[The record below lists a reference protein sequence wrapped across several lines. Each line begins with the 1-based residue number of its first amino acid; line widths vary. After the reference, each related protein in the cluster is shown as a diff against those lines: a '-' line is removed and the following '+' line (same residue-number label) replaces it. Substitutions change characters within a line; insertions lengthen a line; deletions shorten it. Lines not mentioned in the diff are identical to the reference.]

1 MKFGILPLNLINL
14 NLKYF
19 TIIIVVKNNLEGLKK
34 TIASIE
40 SNLDEY
46 TKTTFNI
53 MFVDGDSTDGTWEY
67 INDLKSN
74 FNIEIFQEKPT
85 GIYPAMNFAIKNV
98 KTEWIWFMNS
108 SDIITTP
115 LKFITETIIN
125 MRNDEKISVIA
136 GQCGLFFT
144 KNERFVNNKVY
155 YKSLAHQATIYKTDL
170 HIRLGNYDEKFKTI
184 SDRLFLEKIPT
195 KEIIYM
201 NNYFAA
207 TLVSPYN
214 TSRNYSLYYFDY
226 MRFYRINI
234 NYKVFIKII
243 FKTSILFFEK
253 KIKFSLTTWF
263 LHKLKNLNYINNDTA

>member
-1 MKFGILPLNLINL
+1 MKYL
-14 NLKYF
+14 

-40 SNLDEY
+40 SNSDEY

-74 FNIEIFQEKPT
+74 FNIEIFQERPT

-125 MRNDEKISVIA
+125 IRNDQNISVIA

-144 KNERFVNNKVY
+144 KNEKLVNNKVY
-155 YKSLAHQATIYKTDL
+155 YKSLAHQATIYKIDL

-226 MRFYRINI
+226 MRFYKINI
-234 NYKVFIKII
+234 TYKVFIKII
-243 FKTSILFFEK
+243 FKTTILFFEK

-263 LHKLKNLNYINNDTA
+263 LHKLKTLNYINNDTA